1 MKRGI
6 FLAILPMLAWLSIA
20 VVQVLIDP
28 YVRQDETYVDRQ
40 YRDSAHANADDSWSY
55 AENTT
60 PYYMERQG
68 TGDPIRNLDGYG
80 NQGVRESNGRGN
92 GSNNNFHNVY
102 SH

>member
-6 FLAILPMLAWLSIA
+6 FLAVLPMLAWLSIA

-60 PYYMERQG
+60 VLYG
-68 TGDPIRNLDGYG
+68 KARN
-80 NQGVRESNGRGN
+80 RRSNPEFRWLWQ
-92 GSNNNFHNVY
+92 SRSPRV
-102 SH
+102 